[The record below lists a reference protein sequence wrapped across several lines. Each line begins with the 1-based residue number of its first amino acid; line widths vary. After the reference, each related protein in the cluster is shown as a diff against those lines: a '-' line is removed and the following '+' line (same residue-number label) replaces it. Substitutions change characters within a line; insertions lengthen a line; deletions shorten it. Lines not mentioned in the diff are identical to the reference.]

1 MAFKKAAA
9 SLQNDS
15 KDANKGFVVRES
27 RFRELCLPC
36 PQASVGRGLCEY
48 GCVSS
53 HTRTILTYR
62 DASLVANS
70 QE

>member
-27 RFRELCLPC
+27 RFREVSACRVLRPV
-36 PQASVGRGLCEY
+36 SDV
-48 GCVSS
+48 GCVNM
-53 HTRTILTYR
+53 
-62 DASLVANS
+62 DV
-70 QE
+70 